1 MNWRK
6 QFHSSVKHIKV
17 CIQSENKSQKQNK
30 TKKKSEQDCC
40 YQICRGFPFFCFWN
54 SVLNSCCSQLPCTLQ
69 TKSCSTLNCIF
80 PASSGSVLRVIISC
94 IYIWRA
100 IWIVGITLKKIYIY
114 KWNTNDEM
122 TVFKYI
128 VKKKKR
134 MYWKSF
140 IHFLSWL
147 HNSYTNPV
155 AYIFTFSRGVNLTD
169 QMSVQKKY
177 TTTCKRLEAILATP
191 IKNDTY
197 LEHASLKW
205 QQRKVWRHGCCDWQI
220 GGTQS

>member
-17 CIQSENKSQKQNK
+17 CIQSENKSQKQ
-30 TKKKSEQDCC
+30 TKKSEQDCC
-40 YQICRGFPFFCFWN
+40 YQIRRGFPFFCFWN

-128 VKKKKR
+128 VKKKKECTENLLYIFSHDYIILTLTLLPTSSHFR
-134 MYWKSF
+134 EVWIWQIRCQFRKSTLQLAKGWKPF
-140 IHFLSWL
+140 WL
-147 HNSYTNPV
+147 HRLKMTHIWNMPV
-155 AYIFTFSRGVNLTD
+155 
-169 QMSVQKKY
+169 
-177 TTTCKRLEAILATP
+177 
-191 IKNDTY
+191 
-197 LEHASLKW
+197 
-205 QQRKVWRHGCCDWQI
+205 
-220 GGTQS
+220 